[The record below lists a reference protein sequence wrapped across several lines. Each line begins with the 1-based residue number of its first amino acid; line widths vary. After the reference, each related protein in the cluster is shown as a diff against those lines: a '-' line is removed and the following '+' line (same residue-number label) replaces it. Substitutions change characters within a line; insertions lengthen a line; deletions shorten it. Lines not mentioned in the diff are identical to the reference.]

1 MSKKLFIAALAIV
14 LSAGC
19 SMATNITGITGQNGV
34 YNINPEHFSGNAGYR
49 KYDNFNLSQ
58 GDIANLNFVRSN
70 GEDPSVFINLVG
82 SNGIQ
87 IDGIVNTVRNGD
99 FYNGHA
105 VFITPGAF
113 AIGSSGVL
121 NVGNLSVGTPTQS
134 TYNSMVNGY
143 GTPNFD
149 YAENIGHKVSK
160 LAQNSDGTAGAAD
173 ITIAGKVFSQKG
185 IEMAGKNV
193 NLPGNLVN
201 GLLNSSVISSNSQAD
216 ALFNA
221 LVNTNGTIS
230 NSAQFTPVARIERI
244 LVKSENGLSQSGT
257 VTNVGNVYLTNRGTN
272 GMTVTG
278 GVASND
284 LVRLYNTKGNLQ
296 VKNNAQLNGDSV
308 IMQNKGANLTVDNSV
323 TNAKEINV
331 RNNGTGLLLVKGNLN
346 ADGELSVKN
355 ETGSGMTI
363 DNSALLKNAHGD
375 TAIRNKS
382 GLMQIKGEINTNN
395 GNTAIINEG
404 SRLEVAPNSNI
415 THSGSGQLYMR
426 NAGENG
432 FAIAGKINNNGN
444 LHIIND
450 KGILSMGADN
460 LNNPTTAAK
469 ITNTNGNINILSRK
483 SSRGLVV
490 GDDPY
495 VVTEIKNTNGNIS
508 IRHKGT
514 GNPQMDTSM
523 SLGANIKTI
532 NNGTIAINNHK
543 GNMSVGGNIESA
555 GNIGIVNRAGGGTM
569 NVGTTSPVTSSI
581 TGKNINIKNNGSGD
595 MSVYGTI
602 NNSGRVNVLANKG
615 KLNLGATV
623 HNNSGALGSNG
634 GFYVLANNNGTGI
647 NVTQSFNADGNGE
660 VLIRNASGANGL
672 NYAGTIN
679 TTGHQAALV
688 NKRGDMVISG
698 TVQTSG
704 APVVISSKGNK
715 MTINS
720 SAVIKSGTLGNL
732 YDDAALDPVISPNAT
747 IRNMEGHGKLLGQN
761 WN

>member
-1 MSKKLFIAALAIV
+1 
-14 LSAGC
+14 
-19 SMATNITGITGQNGV
+19 MATNITGITGQNGV

-58 GDIANLNFVRSN
+58 GDIANLNFVRPN
-70 GEDPSVFINLVG
+70 GNDPSVFINLVG

-87 IDGIVNTVRNGD
+87 IDGIVNTVRNGG

-201 GLLNSSVISSNSQAD
+201 GLLNSSVISSNSQAET
-216 ALFNA
+216 LFNA

-230 NSAQFTPVARIERI
+230 DSAQLTPVARIERI

-257 VTNVGNVYLTNRGTN
+257 VTNVGDVYLTNRGTN

-278 GVASND
+278 GVASNG

-346 ADGELSVKN
+346 ANGELSVKN
-355 ETGSGMTI
+355 ESGSGMTI

-382 GLMQIKGEINTNN
+382 GLMQIKGDINTSN

-415 THSGSGQLYMR
+415 THNGSGQLYMR
-426 NAGENG
+426 NAGDNG

-543 GNMSVGGNIESA
+543 GNMSVAGNIESA

-623 HNNSGALGSNG
+623 HNNSGALGNNG

-747 IRNMEGHGKLLGQN
+747 IQNMEGHGKLLGQY